1 METPFEARSELMF
14 ERKVASKLPLNP
26 ADDGAVVVVGGA
38 VVVVTAAGLVVAVEP
53 DVVVVVS
60 GRVVVVVAI
69 VVVVVSGGRLA
80 FPSTVVDD
88 VVDGAVMD
96 GKEKGGDSLEA
107 SMLRTLVAVS
117 GVETVV
123 ADATTTRSR
132 IAPRT

>member
-1 METPFEARSELMF
+1 M
-14 ERKVASKLPLNP
+14 
-26 ADDGAVVVVGGA
+26 VVGGA
-38 VVVVTAAGLVVAVEP
+38 VVVVTCAGFVVAVEP
-53 DVVVVVS
+53 DVVVVS
-60 GRVVVVVAI
+60 GRVVVVSAT

-80 FPSTVVDD
+80 FPSTVVDV
-88 VVDGAVMD
+88 VVDWAVME
-96 GKEKGGDSLEA
+96 GKEKGEDSLDA